1 MAGSSPAM
9 TIEDIEPHMTFHSG
23 LPTVDRYLDDG
34 FHDVR
39 GMSSRFAAAICAR
52 LLAIQSE
59 AGITGG
65 AAEIGTFEGRF
76 FIALAKAMREGEPL
90 LGIDS
95 FDWPDDGIMGR
106 FLANAARHGLDSGTF
121 EALKIDSRT
130 LKAGDILS
138 RTGGPLR
145 FIHVDG
151 EHTDDHL
158 SRDLKLAHDVTAEHG
173 LIVLDDMLHPGYPTL
188 ILTVQAFLDK
198 HPHMRVVAIIDR
210 EDIVAAPKFVL
221 CRAEAAPFYDVA
233 LREAFPQAV
242 WPMTADFR
250 TYQALVLTPNPILA
264 KID

>member
-1 MAGSSPAM
+1 
-9 TIEDIEPHMTFHSG
+9 MTFHSG
-23 LPTVDRYLDDG
+23 LPAVDRYLDHG

-59 AGITGG
+59 AGISGG

-76 FIALAKAMREGEPL
+76 FIALAKAMRKGEPL

-106 FLANAARHGLDSGTF
+106 FLANAALHGLSNDGF
-121 EALKIDSRT
+121 ETLKIDSRT
-130 LKAGDILS
+130 LKPDDILA
-138 RTGGPLR
+138 RTNGPLR

-158 SRDLKLAHDVTAEHG
+158 SRDIKLAHDVTAERG

-188 ILTVQAFLDK
+188 ILTVQTFLDANSD
-198 HPHMRVVAIIDR
+198 MRVVAIIDR

-221 CRAEAAPFYDVA
+221 CRTEMVPFYDAA
-233 LREAFPQAV
+233 LREAFPQAT